1 MRKKLLTIYAKEYIM
16 QIETTQMRR
25 KEVVAVVLMP
35 YSNLKAEMAK
45 KDITI
50 EAISKTL
57 DIHRNSVAN
66 KLQGKSAFSIEEAVK
81 IQRNYF
87 PDKPLKYLFD
97 RT

>member
-1 MRKKLLTIYAKEYIM
+1 MAI
-16 QIETTQMRR
+16 
-25 KEVVAVVLMP
+25 MP

-81 IQRNYF
+81 IQRDYF
-87 PDKPLKYLFD
+87 PDKPLKYLFA
-97 RT
+97 RN